1 MRLRACGAQP
11 GSGRSAGP
19 GTRRGCTLQPAVHD
33 DLYQL
38 VAPVV
43 EKMGYSVVE
52 LHSHRVRETLHVNL
66 VVYTES
72 GVGIDDCSEIY
83 RTLFPRIKLAGDNR
97 DLHLEV
103 SSPGL
108 TRNLKSTE
116 EFAVF
121 TGREVRVLTDEDG
134 EWFGGT
140 IGEVGD
146 TFVVLIDSKSKRQV
160 GFSQIRKARLDFT
173 QEAEK

>member
-1 MRLRACGAQP
+1 M
-11 GSGRSAGP
+11 
-19 GTRRGCTLQPAVHD
+19 QPAVHD

-38 VAPVV
+38 IAPVV
-43 EKMGYSVVE
+43 EMMGYSIVE

-66 VVYTES
+66 VVYAVS

-108 TRNLKSTE
+108 ARALKSTE

-121 TGREVRVLTDEDG
+121 AGRE
-134 EWFGGT
+134 
-140 IGEVGD
+140 
-146 TFVVLIDSKSKRQV
+146 
-160 GFSQIRKARLDFT
+160 
-173 QEAEK
+173 